1 MARRWPVLATLA
13 AVALWLPGCA
23 GPRPVDR
30 EAFVREQMAALVLPR
45 SIDAVWPLLR
55 EVLSEQGFN
64 GIDEPGTL
72 RYESEWKVEEAPS
85 RFAGKL
91 VRYHAQGIRLPESR
105 SRVVLTRFVRARELG
120 RGPVELSEGT
130 RDFEMELLLYKKVDP
145 DAAALLERQ
154 AGASGPSSPQ

>member
-1 MARRWPVLATLA
+1 MPKL
-13 AVALWLPGCA
+13 AVAAAAALCLLGCA

-45 SIDAVWPLLR
+45 SVEDVWPLLR
-55 EVLSEQGFN
+55 EMLSEQGFN
-64 GIDEPGTL
+64 GVDEPGTL
-72 RYESEWKVEEAPS
+72 QYESEWKEESAPS

-105 SRVVLTRFVRARELG
+105 SRVVLTRFVRKKELG

-154 AGASGPSSPQ
+154 AGASGPSSRR